1 MMQFVIGLVI
11 VTDLY
16 YSLLEK
22 PLTFHDVIIL
32 MKSVVN
38 KNENN
43 YYYNIR
49 LEKGSYEDRSNRQYC

>member
-1 MMQFVIGLVI
+1 MQFVIGLVI

-43 YYYNIR
+43 YYYNMR
-49 LEKGSYEDRSNRQYC
+49 LEKGSYEDRSNRQYF

>member
-1 MMQFVIGLVI
+1 MQFVIGLVI

-49 LEKGSYEDRSNRQYC
+49 LEKGSYEDRSNRQYF

>member
-1 MMQFVIGLVI
+1 MQFVIGLVI